1 MSRASKFISLAAIAF
16 AAMSCGGS
24 EQAADVAKVEGTI
37 EGAPASEIVIGKLD
51 VNQLVILDTLTTDQ
65 DGKFQYELELKKGD
79 PEFVYVYYEGSKVA
93 SLLLDADDEVAVTV
107 PVEGMTS
114 IEGSEESVKLM
125 QVELEHDEMS
135 ALFAEYAAQLEAT
148 TSKAKYDKVVRQMTD
163 SYREYNKSSIKYV
176 MQNSH
181 SLTVVPVLYRTL
193 GELPLFTMSTDAVL
207 FNSIADSLMTVYPE
221 SKFVKSLKADADV
234 RMAELDLLRR
244 LEMAEEVGYID
255 VALPDL
261 DGTVKKLSEVDSKV
275 VLLYFWTAS
284 SASQNNY
291 NIDVLKK
298 LYKDYHKKGFD
309 IYQVSL
315 DVDKVHWATTVMG
328 QDLPWTNVCDI
339 RGAASE
345 YVTLYN
351 LQALP
356 AAFVISNGELVDGEI
371 VDEKS
376 FRKLLD
382 KLLK

>member
-1 MSRASKFISLAAIAF
+1 MSRASKFISLAAIAV

-24 EQAADVAKVEGTI
+24 EQAADVAKVEGVI
-37 EGAPASEIVIGKLD
+37 EGAPASEVVIGKLD

-65 DGKFQYELELKKGD
+65 DGKFQYELELMKGN
-79 PEFVYVYYEGSKVA
+79 PEFVYVYFEGSKVA
-93 SLLLDADDEVAVTV
+93 SLILDADDEVAVTV
-107 PVEGMTS
+107 PVEGVAS
-114 IEGSEESVKLM
+114 VEGSEESAKLM
-125 QVELEHDEMS
+125 QVELEHAQMS
-135 ALFAEYAAQLEAT
+135 ALFADYAAQLET
-148 TSKAKYDKVVRQMTD
+148 ESKAKYDKVVRKMTD
-163 SYREYNKSSIKYV
+163 SYREYNKKSIKYV
-176 MQNSH
+176 MENSH
-181 SLTVVPVLYRTL
+181 SLTVIPVLYRTL

-207 FNSIADSLMTVYPE
+207 FSSIADSLMTVYPD
-221 SKFVKSLKADADV
+221 SKFVKSLRADADA
-234 RMAELDLLRR
+234 RLAELDLIRR
-244 LEMAEEVGYID
+244 IELAEEVGYLDI
-255 VALPDL
+255 ALPGL
-261 DGTVKKLSEVDSKV
+261 DGSIKKLSEVDSKV

>member
-16 AAMSCGGS
+16 AAISCGGS

-51 VNQLVILDTLTTDQ
+51 VNKLVILDTLTTDQ
-65 DGKFQYELELKKGD
+65 DGKFKYELELKKGA

-107 PVEGMTS
+107 PVEGVAS
-114 IEGSEESVKLM
+114 VEGSEESAKLM
-125 QVELEHDEMS
+125 QVELEHAEMS
-135 ALFAEYAAQLEAT
+135 ALFADYAAQLEAA

-163 SYREYNKSSIKYV
+163 SYREYNKKSIKYV
-176 MQNSH
+176 MENSH

-221 SKFVKSLKADADV
+221 SKFVKSLKADADA

-255 VALPDL
+255 IALPDL

-275 VLLYFWTAS
+275 VLLYFWTSS

-376 FRKLLD
+376 FRKLLG

>member
-37 EGAPASEIVIGKLD
+37 EGAPASEVVIGKLD

-65 DGKFQYELELKKGD
+65 DGKFQYELELMKGN
-79 PEFVYVYYEGSKVA
+79 PEFVYVYFEGSKVA
-93 SLLLDADDEVAVTV
+93 SLILDADDEVAVTV
-107 PVEGMTS
+107 PVEGVAS
-114 IEGSEESVKLM
+114 VEGSEESAKLM
-125 QVELEHDEMS
+125 QVELEHAQMS
-135 ALFAEYAAQLEAT
+135 ALFADYAAQLET
-148 TSKAKYDKVVRQMTD
+148 ESKAKYDKVVRKMTD

>member
-107 PVEGMTS
+107 PVEGVPS

-125 QVELEHDEMS
+125 QVELEHAEMS

-148 TSKAKYDKVVRQMTD
+148 TSKAKYDKVVRQMTG

-339 RGAASE
+339 KGAASE

>member
-1 MSRASKFISLAAIAF
+1 MSRASKFISLAAIAV

-24 EQAADVAKVEGTI
+24 EQAADVAKVEGVI
-37 EGAPASEIVIGKLD
+37 EGAPASEVVIGKLD

-65 DGKFQYELELKKGD
+65 DGKFQYELELMKGN
-79 PEFVYVYYEGSKVA
+79 PEFVYVYFEGSKVA
-93 SLLLDADDEVAVTV
+93 SLILDADDEVAVTV
-107 PVEGMTS
+107 PVEGVAS
-114 IEGSEESVKLM
+114 VEGSEESAKLM
-125 QVELEHDEMS
+125 QVELEHAQMS
-135 ALFAEYAAQLEAT
+135 ALFADYAAQLET
-148 TSKAKYDKVVRQMTD
+148 ESKAKYDKVVRKMTD
-163 SYREYNKSSIKYV
+163 SYREYNKKSIKYV
-176 MQNSH
+176 MENSH
-181 SLTVVPVLYRTL
+181 SLTVIPVLYRTL

-207 FNSIADSLMTVYPE
+207 FSSIADSLMTVYPD
-221 SKFVKSLKADADV
+221 SKFVKSLRADADA
-234 RMAELDLLRR
+234 RLAELDLIRR
-244 LEMAEEVGYID
+244 IELAEEVGYLDI
-255 VALPDL
+255 ALPGL
-261 DGTVKKLSEVDSKV
+261 DGSIKKLSEVDSKV

-284 SASQNNY
+284 SPSQNNY

-298 LYKDYHKKGFD
+298 LYNDYHKKGFD

-351 LQALP
+351 LQVLP
-356 AAFVISNGELVDGEI
+356 AAFVISDGELVDGEI

-376 FRKLLD
+376 FRKLLN

>member
-1 MSRASKFISLAAIAF
+1 M
-16 AAMSCGGS
+16 
-24 EQAADVAKVEGTI
+24 AKVEGVI
-37 EGAPASEIVIGKLD
+37 EGAPASEVVIGKLD

-65 DGKFQYELELKKGD
+65 DGKFQYELELMKGN
-79 PEFVYVYYEGSKVA
+79 PEFVYVYFEGSKVA
-93 SLLLDADDEVAVTV
+93 SLILDADDEVAVTV
-107 PVEGMTS
+107 PVEGVAS
-114 IEGSEESVKLM
+114 VEGSEESAKLM
-125 QVELEHDEMS
+125 QVELEHAQMS
-135 ALFAEYAAQLEAT
+135 ALFADYAAQLET
-148 TSKAKYDKVVRQMTD
+148 ESKAKYDKVVRKMTD
-163 SYREYNKSSIKYV
+163 SYREYNKKSIKYV
-176 MQNSH
+176 MENSH
-181 SLTVVPVLYRTL
+181 SLTVIPVLYRTL

-207 FNSIADSLMTVYPE
+207 FSSIADSLMTVYPD
-221 SKFVKSLKADADV
+221 SKFVKSLRADADA
-234 RMAELDLLRR
+234 RLAELDLIRR
-244 LEMAEEVGYID
+244 IELAEEVGYLDI
-255 VALPDL
+255 ALPGL
-261 DGTVKKLSEVDSKV
+261 DGSIKKLSEVDSKV

-284 SASQNNY
+284 SPSQNNY

-298 LYKDYHKKGFD
+298 LYNDYHKKGFD

-376 FRKLLD
+376 FRKLLN